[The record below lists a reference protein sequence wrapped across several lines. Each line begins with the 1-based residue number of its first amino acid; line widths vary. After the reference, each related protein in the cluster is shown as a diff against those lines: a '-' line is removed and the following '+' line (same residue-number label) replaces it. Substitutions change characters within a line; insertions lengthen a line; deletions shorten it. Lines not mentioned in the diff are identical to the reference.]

1 MAPIRLDYR
10 GGAIEDKTAVDV
22 LYDGKDF
29 HILGAEKFDTAHTH
43 GAGCTSSAAI
53 CAGLAL
59 GRDVLTAVKDAKRF
73 VTNAIRESFP
83 LNNLSVPSTVCQSS
97 GAVLRVGG
105 GRCSVFLRSKVLAT
119 NKLPSFRII
128 VSFSA
133 GKGLLQGIG
142 AKFTRG
148 DRMAVKIITDSA
160 CDLPQ
165 DLIREYDIE
174 VVPLLVVMDG
184 KEYADGQDISPEH
197 VYSAIRAGKVLT
209 TNQAPAHFFRRVFTE
224 CVARGMSCIYI
235 AFSSKLSG
243 TCHTGMMVARQVREE
258 TQGDIEVVDT
268 LCGSLGQGLLVLEA
282 AKMAKAGAGKEQI
295 VARVQGWPGT
305 WSTFL
310 PSTTWN
316 TCVGAAASAGPVLM
330 WATCSISN
338 PCCTSKR
345 V

>member
-1 MAPIRLDYR
+1 
-10 GGAIEDKTAVDV
+10 
-22 LYDGKDF
+22 
-29 HILGAEKFDTAHTH
+29 
-43 GAGCTSSAAI
+43 
-53 CAGLAL
+53 
-59 GRDVLTAVKDAKRF
+59 
-73 VTNAIRESFP
+73 
-83 LNNLSVPSTVCQSS
+83 
-97 GAVLRVGG
+97 
-105 GRCSVFLRSKVLAT
+105 
-119 NKLPSFRII
+119 
-128 VSFSA
+128 
-133 GKGLLQGIG
+133 
-142 AKFTRG
+142 
-148 DRMAVKIITDSA
+148 MAVKIITDSA

-184 KEYADGQDISPEH
+184 KEYADGQDISPER

-295 VARVQGWPGT
+295 VARVQELARHMEHIFTVDDLDYLRRGGRI
-305 WSTFL
+305 
-310 PSTTWN
+310 
-316 TCVGAAASAGPVLM
+316 GRASAYVGNLLNIKPLLHVKEGLMIPIEKVRGKKKAIKRLVELVEERCSNFRQTIGIAHADDVTAAQYLKELLQTKFGCKDIIVNVVGSVLGCHIGLGGVAVFFLNKALA
-330 WATCSISN
+330 AT
-338 PCCTSKR
+338 
-345 V
+345 